1 MFPKDCMSLVRSH
14 VEQALVFSKAT
25 SDVVTRLV
33 GIALV
38 YFWKLRVVIDEE

>member
-1 MFPKDCMSLVRSH
+1 MFSKDCVSLVRSH
-14 VEQALVFSKAT
+14 VEQTLVFSKAT

-38 YFWKLRVVIDEE
+38 YFWEFRVVIDEE